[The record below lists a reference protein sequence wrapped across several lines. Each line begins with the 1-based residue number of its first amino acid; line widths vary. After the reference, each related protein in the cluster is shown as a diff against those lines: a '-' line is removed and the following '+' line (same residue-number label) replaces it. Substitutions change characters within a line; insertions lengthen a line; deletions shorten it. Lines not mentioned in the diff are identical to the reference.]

1 MSDGEQAFPEICPKL
16 LEFSRYLG
24 ITWNAQALAGTFRI
38 ILYIKRLLLDAG
50 GMGRCH
56 IVVKRL
62 ALHDISR
69 IILQRKVAHQCFTAM
84 HLRLFSAISSVLP
97 WSLENEIVSQNFP
110 FYALIL

>member
-56 IVVKRL
+56 IVVKTIGIVRYL
-62 ALHDISR
+62 TGHL
-69 IILQRKVAHQCFTAM
+69 TAEG
-84 HLRLFSAISSVLP
+84 STSVFYSYAFATFLCY
-97 WSLENEIVSQNFP
+97 IVCAAMVP
-110 FYALIL
+110 